1 MDYKTHVTNEK
12 TQAVDAL
19 KEAFKDYTGFIFADY
34 RGMTVEQITDLRNQL
49 RAKDAICKV
58 IKNRYAKIAFN
69 DLKHEGLDEYMV
81 GPTAVVSLRGDEQGA
96 IAKVVFA
103 SAKSSGKLVVKGG
116 LLDGQIFDAEKIE
129 AFSKLPGKLELISS
143 LMGTMKAPVQKLA
156 ATLLAYSEKL
166 EGGENKEN

>member
-1 MDYKTHVTNEK
+1 MNYKAHVTNEK

-49 RAKDAICKV
+49 RSKDAVCKIV
-58 IKNRYAKIAFN
+58 KNRYAKIAFR
-69 DLKHEGLDEYMV
+69 DLKHQGLDEYMV
-81 GPTAVVSLRGDEQGA
+81 GPTAIVSLRGEEQGA

-103 SAKSSGKLVVKGG
+103 SVKSSGKLVVKGG
-116 LLDGQIFDAEKIE
+116 LLDGQIFDAKKVE

-166 EGGENKEN
+166 ESGENREN